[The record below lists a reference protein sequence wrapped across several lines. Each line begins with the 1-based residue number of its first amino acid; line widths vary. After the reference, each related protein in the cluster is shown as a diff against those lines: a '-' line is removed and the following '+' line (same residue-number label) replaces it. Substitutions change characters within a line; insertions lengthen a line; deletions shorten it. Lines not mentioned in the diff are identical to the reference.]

1 MGGGFHDYTADFSD
15 IFEELFGGFGFG
27 TGRRASLYTDYT
39 FSLWKEQ
46 EMIPIAKAYS
56 GLDDAEVREL
66 DGWIRR
72 NTTERFGPVR
82 AVKALR
88 VFELGFE
95 GISRSERHKSGCAV
109 RFPRILRERTD
120 KRPEDADGIS
130 TLEQLLQSLGPVS
143 GSGSGTVVQQG
154 TPPALTSEQMSFD
167 LSDRPERA

>member
-1 MGGGFHDYTADFSD
+1 MARPARRRFFHFRWRLQSTQ
-15 IFEELFGGFGFG
+15 IG
-27 TGRRASLYTDYT
+27 
-39 FSLWKEQ
+39 
-46 EMIPIAKAYS
+46 P
-56 GLDDAEVREL
+56 AEKLPMLPVE
-66 DGWIRR
+66 
-72 NTTERFGPVR
+72 TERFGPVR

-95 GISRSERHKSGCAV
+95 GISRSERHKSGFAV

-154 TPPALTSEQMSFD
+154 TPPALASEQMSFD